1 MDIYDFVEMLKAK
14 AIDHREYFHYT
25 TFDKYLKMQE
35 PVKLPN
41 CGGTH
46 RLFWLTPATKTNDGM
61 ERNYGGHAYL
71 GCFTYS
77 PYESVGMWFM
87 YGKQRSD
94 AIRIGFDQLHLA
106 KWLNANII
114 TEGNLRKIKAF
125 GVSYD
130 DGGRPVYEEIS
141 LNLIDD
147 VCLYDVAYV
156 LSKADV
162 EHHRWPKSVEWRREY
177 HKVTSTDLDIVSAK
191 EALLY
196 SDDFTG
202 KNCVKLPFCFKKKGW
217 SHEREVRIV
226 VSLKANAKQWEHI
239 AIPFDEPLECV
250 ASNTEDNI
258 ILSPWYSAKEAPRG
272 LGECFAKKSVFTDEL
287 TVTPK
292 DAKYGEQKF
301 NIAGKYYED
310 GKAPVDISLDFGV
323 SDIQDED
330 VKREIVEAAFYALLH
345 KRNIESCGNS
355 QQHKELSANKI
366 SVKYDICQRDN
377 TNSTTTNSSFKGV
390 VRKK

>member
-1 MDIYDFVEMLKAK
+1 MDIYDFVGKLKAK

-35 PVKLPN
+35 PVELPN
-41 CGGTH
+41 GGGTH
-46 RLFWLTPATKTNDGM
+46 RIFWLTPATNTNDGM
-61 ERNYGGHAYL
+61 ERNYGDHAYL

-106 KWLNANII
+106 KWLRANII
-114 TEGNLRKIKAF
+114 TEGNLRKIKAY

-130 DGGRPVYEEIS
+130 NCGRPVYEGIS
-141 LNLIDD
+141 LSLIDD

-177 HKVTSTDLDIVSAK
+177 HKVTSTDLDIVSEK

-196 SDDFTG
+196 SDDFTD
-202 KNCVKLPFCFKKKGW
+202 KNCVKLPFCLKKKGW

-226 VSLKANAKQWEHI
+226 VSLKSEAKQWEHI

-250 ASNTEDNI
+250 ASSPVDNI
-258 ILSPWYSAKEAPRG
+258 VLSPWYVAKDAPIG
-272 LGECFAKKSVFTDEL
+272 LNEYSAKKSVFTDEL
-287 TVTPK
+287 RAAPENT
-292 DAKYGEQKF
+292 KYGEQIF
-301 NIAGKYYED
+301 NITGKYQE
-310 GKAPVDISLDFGV
+310 GGNAPVDISLDFGV
-323 SDIQDED
+323 PDIQGED
-330 VKREIVEAAFYALLH
+330 AKREIVEAAFYALLH
-345 KRNIESCGNS
+345 KRNIVSCGNR
-355 QQHKELSANKI
+355 QRWDELSPNTI
-366 SVKYDICQRDN
+366 SVKYEICQRDRAN
-377 TNSTTTNSSFKGV
+377 LTTTNSVFEGF

>member
-1 MDIYDFVEMLKAK
+1 MDIYDFVGKLKAK

-41 CGGTH
+41 GNGTH

-61 ERNYGGHAYL
+61 ERNYGGNAYL

-87 YGKQRSD
+87 YGKQRPD

-114 TEGNLRKIKAF
+114 TKGNLRKIKAF

-130 DGGRPVYEEIS
+130 DCGRPVYEEIAV
-141 LNLIDD
+141 NLIEDI
-147 VCLYDVAYV
+147 CLYDVAYV

-177 HKVTSTDLDIVSAK
+177 HKVTSSDLDIVSEK

-196 SDDFTG
+196 SEDFTD
-202 KNCVKLPFCFKKKGW
+202 KNCVRLPFCFKKKGW

-226 VSLKANAKQWEHI
+226 VSLNPEARQWEHV

-250 ASNTEDNI
+250 SSNPADNI
-258 ILSPWYSAKEAPRG
+258 VLSPWYVAKDAPRG
-272 LGECFAKKSVFTDEL
+272 LNEYSAKKSVFADEL
-287 TVTPK
+287 KAVPRNAK
-292 DAKYGEQKF
+292 DGEQRF
-301 NIAGKYYED
+301 NIAGKYHEK
-310 GKAPVDISLDFGV
+310 GKAPVDVNLDFGV
-323 SDIQDED
+323 PDIQGENA
-330 VKREIVEAAFYALLH
+330 KREIVETAFYALLH
-345 KRNIESCGNS
+345 ERNIASCGNN
-355 QQHKELSANKI
+355 HRRKELSGNMI
-366 SVKYDICQRDN
+366 SVKYEICQCDS
-377 TNSTTTNSSFKGV
+377 TNPTATDSVFEGI